1 MCDGGFVCSVHI
13 GIYMCVF
20 IHIYVAIKIYDYI
33 LRYMFYRAADQ
44 RRRGKLILFDIA
56 SAYFFMFVIFVHIY
70 IYSYIY
76 IERGVRQRGGGGSLG
91 MCGAVR
97 ARCSLATI
105 WYITFASICIY
116 DDLLYDV
123 YS

>member
-1 MCDGGFVCSVHI
+1 M
-13 GIYMCVF
+13 
-20 IHIYVAIKIYDYI
+20 
-33 LRYMFYRAADQ
+33 
-44 RRRGKLILFDIA
+44 
-56 SAYFFMFVIFVHIY
+56 
-70 IYSYIY
+70 
-76 IERGVRQRGGGGSLG
+76 RQRVGGGSLG

-123 YS
+123 YIAKSIMLASSSRRICINPMTYCCALCVAE

>member
-1 MCDGGFVCSVHI
+1 
-13 GIYMCVF
+13 
-20 IHIYVAIKIYDYI
+20 
-33 LRYMFYRAADQ
+33 MFYRAADQ

-116 DDLLYDV
+116 DDLLYMMFIAKSIMLATSLRRIYINPMTYCCALCV
-123 YS
+123 AE